1 MSIEQLESS
10 LEKISLNEFGYSKV
24 LYYSLKIS
32 IESHS
37 DIVKLIPVNPQTVDS
52 HTVATSTVDSQTVAT
67 STVDSQTVATSTVD
81 SQTVAPLIIN
91 KEFHITMLYTGKK
104 LHQNSLEFD
113 EFLGKEAIV
122 EVHSYAISDN
132 FIVLGVSKIYSNDNN
147 NKVELPYYGN
157 PIKHITYAVKKGCKP
172 VNSPS
177 AFTEGKTY
185 ELETPLLLTGILD
198 IVLDQ
203 KKNEK

>member
-52 HTVATSTVDSQTVAT
+52 HTVAT